1 MLEHGLHHLLSHGGE
16 IMKELLKVSFSH
28 AATHGLA
35 QAGGGAMHAVVAG
48 SIATH
53 KTRKARNKEKVF
65 LKTGGLHGYS
75 RTKANRSVAQ
85 TWSAAI
91 AGTGGSIGMGI
102 GGAAVGQA
110 SSNIIVSR
118 IGH

>member
-1 MLEHGLHHLLSHGGE
+1 
-16 IMKELLKVSFSH
+16 MKELLKVSFSH
-28 AATHGLA
+28 ATTHVLA

-53 KTRKARNKEKVF
+53 KTRKARHKEKVF
-65 LKTGGLHGYS
+65 LETGGLHGYS

-91 AGTGGSIGMGI
+91 AGTSGSIGMGI

-110 SSNIIVSR
+110 NSNIIVS
-118 IGH
+118 

>member
-1 MLEHGLHHLLSHGGE
+1 MFEHGLHHLLSHGGE
-16 IMKELLKVSFSH
+16 IMKELLKESFSH
-28 AATHGLA
+28 ATTHGLA
-35 QAGGGAMHAVVAG
+35 QAGGSAMHAVVAG

-65 LKTGGLHGYS
+65 LETGGLHGYS

-110 SSNIIVSR
+110 ISNMIVL
-118 IGH
+118 

>member
-1 MLEHGLHHLLSHGGE
+1 MFEHGLHHLLSHGGE
-16 IMKELLKVSFSH
+16 IMKELLKESFSH
-28 AATHGLA
+28 ATTHGLA
-35 QAGGGAMHAVVAG
+35 QAGGSAMHAVVAG

-65 LKTGGLHGYS
+65 LETGGLHGYS

-110 SSNIIVSR
+110 SSSIIFS
-118 IGH
+118 